1 MWDFEDEEFYGFHTD
16 FEHKK
21 EETQEE
27 LRREFEDK
35 ERLMETYREETEEY
49 KGSRMSWGER
59 KKELD
64 KKIELNEWYGELGR
78 NLEAFEEM
86 NREVI

>member
-1 MWDFEDEEFYGFHTD
+1 
-16 FEHKK
+16 
-21 EETQEE
+21 
-27 LRREFEDK
+27 
-35 ERLMETYREETEEY
+35 METYREETEEY